1 MSDQSL
7 ASVVLPE
14 PELNICLW
22 YAALCHNISLSF
34 IILLSN
40 RAAESSFRITLNRQ
54 CKLKLLSVYILYSK
68 CSLTV
73 KSVTCNQQVKKEFNS
88 TLQVSNL
95 LAVIYGIHVSI

>member
-22 YAALCHNISLSF
+22 YAALCNNISLSF

-40 RAAESSFRITLNRQ
+40 RAAESSFRMTLTGNVNLNCYQ
-54 CKLKLLSVYILYSK
+54 YTFYTASVP
-68 CSLTV
+68 
-73 KSVTCNQQVKKEFNS
+73 
-88 TLQVSNL
+88 
-95 LAVIYGIHVSI
+95 